1 MVEPEKK
8 IRKPKKADDEE
19 IYWFGDA
26 SLKKRK
32 RRNYGVCISKSKGG
46 CKINPKCEATSSD
59 ECEDYESIQPFIP
72 PIDINYNLNLQ
83 IAETLAYGLSGNDNM
98 LLVGP
103 PGCLSG
109 KTKVRLRRGKRNT
122 GRDYTIEEAYK
133 KFHYMQTGK
142 RPWEKGYKTK
152 IQSLLEDG
160 TINYLPIEDII
171 YQGIK
176 ETYLIKMK
184 SGKTI
189 KATADHRFKVSFH
202 PKRDIEGFVR
212 LEQLSPG
219 DEILCHNRTSVSS
232 GRSNKYHGR
241 ATISCKYHPHGRI
254 KYTLGYKYKEVYASI
269 AIAEAAMNGIS
280 IQEFISIIKTEKH
293 RASTLKYIPNG
304 FVVHHKDTNV
314 LNNDITNL
322 QIITKRKHDII
333 SGKILKRNFSV
344 QLPRAECI
352 VSIKEY
358 GEEPVYDISMQGPP
372 NFVADGFIVHNC
384 GKSSLVMTIAAI
396 TDWELVRFS
405 CSEET
410 RQSQVIG
417 QWIVVGDKMK
427 WVDGYVT
434 DALRNG
440 KILLEDEADFM
451 RPELRGALHPML
463 ENNGTITLQN
473 YHPQSG
479 EPFLEVLD
487 RHPNFRWISTANTTG
502 LGDDSFLYHG
512 TQFMNAAARDRYNVI
527 IPMMYLSIEE
537 ETEIITKKT
546 PLCPDGTLGIDENVA
561 RKMAQTAHGIRQLF
575 DQQKVQ
581 YTFSMRRLLAWA
593 RYHAFYCRRNP
604 AEAVKLSLL
613 SFARD
618 DDVAKLIEIIR
629 LHMGSDFTSGL
640 ETITRGSV

>member
-8 IRKPKKADDEE
+8 VRKPKKADDEE

-32 RRNYGVCISKSKGG
+32 RRNYGVCISKSRGG

-72 PIDINYNLNLQ
+72 PIDIHYNLNLQ

-103 PGCLSG
+103 PG
-109 KTKVRLRRGKRNT
+109 
-122 GRDYTIEEAYK
+122 
-133 KFHYMQTGK
+133 
-142 RPWEKGYKTK
+142 
-152 IQSLLEDG
+152 
-160 TINYLPIEDII
+160 
-171 YQGIK
+171 
-176 ETYLIKMK
+176 
-184 SGKTI
+184 
-189 KATADHRFKVSFH
+189 
-202 PKRDIEGFVR
+202 
-212 LEQLSPG
+212 
-219 DEILCHNRTSVSS
+219 
-232 GRSNKYHGR
+232 
-241 ATISCKYHPHGRI
+241 
-254 KYTLGYKYKEVYASI
+254 
-269 AIAEAAMNGIS
+269 
-280 IQEFISIIKTEKH
+280 
-293 RASTLKYIPNG
+293 
-304 FVVHHKDTNV
+304 
-314 LNNDITNL
+314 
-322 QIITKRKHDII
+322 
-333 SGKILKRNFSV
+333 
-344 QLPRAECI
+344 
-352 VSIKEY
+352 
-358 GEEPVYDISMQGPP
+358 
-372 NFVADGFIVHNC
+372 C

-463 ENNGTITLQN
+463 ESNGTITLQN

-527 IPMMYLSIEE
+527 IPMAYLSVEE
-537 ETEIITKKT
+537 ETEIVVKKT
-546 PLCPDGTLGIDENVA
+546 PLRPDGTLGIDENIA
-561 RKMAQTAHGIRQLF
+561 RKMAQTAQGIRQLF

-593 RYHAFYCRRNP
+593 KYHAFYSSRNP
-604 AEAVKLSLL
+604 AEAVKLSIL

-618 DDVAKLIEIIR
+618 DDAAKLIEIIR